1 MRKFL
6 SRFFPVILPVASVL
20 GSMVFSHSCANTTQ
34 PPSGGPRDTIPPVLV
49 KVVPETNVLGV
60 PLEGAV
66 FTFTF
71 DEYFTVKT
79 PTNIFLSP
87 PLNKPPKYKIH
98 GKSIQISFE
107 EPLDSNTTYT
117 LTLANAIADNNESN
131 MFPGFT
137 YVFSTGDSIDSLMIT
152 GIVQDCSTLAPVKG
166 ITVMLYKDL
175 ADSAVILSKPFA
187 AAKTDDWGFFCIR
200 NLPDTNFRLYAVK
213 DDNNNNVYDPAENE
227 LIAFV
232 DSVIRPTMVV
242 NDSLPE
248 LRAYDMKD
256 TLGCQSRKTEYEL
269 NLFRARPSKQYITN
283 QGRLADRYGFVAFM
297 APDAHIDS
305 MWVRGVRADRLI
317 TQFNIERDSLLLWV
331 NDSKTMPDTLHVYVN
346 YRKTD
351 TLGKLV
357 PFTEHVKLF
366 AENAG
371 KRASKSSRRDFNKE
385 DTLCKFKLEAAPDK
399 VEQMGYQ
406 LEFDYP
412 IVYESFDKVRLVSV
426 NPKQVESLAEYEV
439 IPDTL
444 DIRKFTIKPKTSL
457 LPGYDYVLKMPH
469 RGFRDINGFFN
480 DSLDVKVTLPTDEKL
495 STLNLVVEGV
505 TKKYIV
511 DLLSEKRD
519 VVLRSY
525 IITEPTT
532 LVFPYMKTG
541 NYCIR
546 ITEDVNRNGF
556 VDTGSLFDHR
566 QPEKVKFMKFNEDM
580 ILKML
585 ESTVIDQMVDVGEL
599 FSK

>member
-6 SRFFPVILPVASVL
+6 SRFFPVIPVAFVI
-20 GSMVFSHSCANTTQ
+20 GSMIFSHSCANTTQ

-49 KVVPETNVLGV
+49 KIVPETNVLGV

-87 PLNKPPKYKIH
+87 PQNKPPKYKIH
-98 GKSIQISFE
+98 GKSLQITFE

-117 LTLANAIADNNESN
+117 LNLANAIADNNEGN

-152 GIVQDCSTLAPVKG
+152 GLVQDCSTLAPAKG
-166 ITVMLYKDL
+166 VTVMLYKDL
-175 ADSAVILSKPFA
+175 ADSAVVLSRPFA
-187 AAKTDDWGFFCIR
+187 AAKTDDWGYFCIR
-200 NLPDTNFRLYAVK
+200 NLADTNFRLYAVK
-213 DDNNNNVYDPAENE
+213 DDNNNNIYDPAENE

-242 NDSLPE
+242 NDTLPE

-305 MWVRGVRADRLI
+305 MWVRGVQADRLI

-331 NDSKTMPDTLHVYVN
+331 NDSKKMPDTLHVYVN

-366 AENAG
+366 TENAG
-371 KRASKSSRRDFNKE
+371 KTASKSSRRDFNKE

-399 VEQMGYQ
+399 VEQIGYK
-406 LEFDYP
+406 LEFDSP
-412 IVYESFDKVRLVSV
+412 IVYESFDKVRLVSI

-469 RGFRDINGFFN
+469 RGFRDINGYFN

-532 LVFPYMKTG
+532 LVFPYLKTG

-566 QPEKVKFMKFNEDM
+566 QPEKVKFMKFNEDI

-599 FSK
+599 FAN